1 VKQLRLSIRL
11 EPTRADVR
19 EEVRARLAGL
29 DLRQQ
34 VREDRRRRL
43 AEKAM
48 IRKQEKKMREMSKT
62 GLL

>member
-1 VKQLRLSIRL
+1 MKHLTFPIRLS
-11 EPTRADVR
+11 PTRADVR

-29 DLRQQ
+29 EYWQK

-48 IRKQEKKMREMSKT
+48 IRKQEKNMLQT
-62 GLL
+62 GETALR